1 MKEGNHK
8 VLLST
13 IKELRKYKK
22 VLLLTCS
29 NRGEE
34 ISETQL
40 PKSSIIAKVI
50 QQNVPNSE
58 RLDVTKLKIYPCE
71 ANVSLTQGNICG
83 VKEALLE
90 DKEKNP
96 SGYHR
101 CWASI
106 HNPDDELWMV
116 SKKLFESDCVIFFA
130 SVRWGA
136 ANMFYQKLIERL
148 NWINNRYIPYGESN
162 IIKDIDSGF
171 IVVGQHVYGDK
182 VCELQQN
189 NHEYYG
195 FNINKKLYWN
205 WNAEDGS
212 FDDETLQGYIDS
224 YPKFFEDFQ
233 INLL

>member
-1 MKEGNHK
+1 MTEGNHK

-34 ISETQL
+34 ISESQL
-40 PKSSIIAKVI
+40 PKSSILAKVI

-58 RLDVTKLKIYPCE
+58 RLWK
-71 ANVSLTQGNICG
+71 
-83 VKEALLE
+83 
-90 DKEKNP
+90 
-96 SGYHR
+96 
-101 CWASI
+101 
-106 HNPDDELWMV
+106 V

-182 VCELQQN
+182 VCELQQS

-205 WNAEDGS
+205 WNAEEGS
-212 FDDETLQGYIDS
+212 FDDETLQGYIES
-224 YPKFFEDFQ
+224 YPNFFEDFK